1 MSDGPLMVALVDTD
15 RLALLTHDEIAALAS
30 AATWYANYSAREIAE
45 EAAETHAYAVERR
58 RSFLSLVF
66 GLRKLGVAYAVPD
79 ELLDHARSAA

>member
-1 MSDGPLMVALVDTD
+1 VDVD
-15 RLALLTHDEIAALAS
+15 RLSELTPDEVAALTS

-45 EAAETHAYAVERR
+45 EAGETHAYAVERR
-58 RSFLSLVF
+58 RSFLTLVF